1 MQNKLFLI
9 KLTPIITDRGC
20 ILPKRLSIIFVSIFI
35 CIISAILCF
44 YKHNTPKR
52 YAIFAGFN
60 PNGTIPSYVITYL
73 KGLNEVTNGI
83 VYIADSSLKDGE
95 LNKLKDIN
103 ILYTSHIRHQ
113 EYDWGSYKRG
123 FNWLKE
129 NNYLPNTDELIFAND
144 SCYAPITSFK
154 PMFKTMQS
162 KPDLDFW
169 GDLQNTQFS
178 NHIQSYFIVFRKKII
193 NSKSF
198 NNFINQVTHHDDT
211 REYITKY
218 ETKLTPFLEN
228 IVYKCDTYMPYKQLS
243 HLKASDKNSYPLT
256 LIKEYNHQFLKRR
269 TFTSLLMISENIHTL
284 VDYLYTNHPQ
294 TFYNLINEVDKKHIP
309 PHLLDKKNETKS
321 N

>member
-1 MQNKLFLI
+1 MKKTIFILCCL
-9 KLTPIITDRGC
+9 IIT
-20 ILPKRLSIIFVSIFI
+20 
-35 CIISAILCF
+35 LCALLF
-44 YKHNTPKR
+44 YPEKKPTR
-52 YAIFAGFN
+52 YAVFAGFN
-60 PNGTIPSYVITYL
+60 ANGTIDDYVITYL
-73 KGLNEVTNGI
+73 KGLDEVTDGI
-83 VYIADSSLKDGE
+83 VYIADSSLKEGE
-95 LNKLKDIN
+95 LKKLKYLN

-129 NNYLPNTDELIFAND
+129 NGYLKNADELIFAND

-154 PMFKTMQS
+154 PMFNEMS
-162 KPDLDFW
+162 KRDNLDFW

-198 NNFINQVTHHDDT
+198 ASFINQVTHHDDT

-228 IVYKCDTYMPYKQLS
+228 IGYKWDTYIPYKQLS
-243 HLKASDKNSYPLT
+243 SLEASDKNSYPLT